1 MAAKPDD
8 GTTNPDPQPGK
19 PKRSRVRKK
28 ACSGSYQPRE
38 GEVREARCLDAEAV
52 LVEEIRMLRR
62 MAHRLVEFAEGVES
76 LDDAVTA
83 LNAFG
88 CAAVRLSKLMKEQR
102 DLSSNSSEME
112 EAISIALREI
122 RREFGLESS
131 V

>member
-1 MAAKPDD
+1 MAARTED
-8 GTTNPDPQPGK
+8 GKTDPDPQAVK
-19 PKRSRVRKK
+19 PKRGRLRKK
-28 ACSGSYQPRE
+28 TCSGSYQPRE
-38 GEVREARCLDAEAV
+38 GKDREGRCPGAETFLA
-52 LVEEIRMLRR
+52 EEIRILRR

-102 DLSSNSSEME
+102 ELSSNSSEME

-131 V
+131 I

>member
-1 MAAKPDD
+1 
-8 GTTNPDPQPGK
+8 
-19 PKRSRVRKK
+19 
-28 ACSGSYQPRE
+28 
-38 GEVREARCLDAEAV
+38 
-52 LVEEIRMLRR
+52 
-62 MAHRLVEFAEGVES
+62 MAHRLVEFADGVES

-131 V
+131 I